1 MNAKPIIEEINSVQR
16 RVRVTVPREDV
27 NKAFAAHFQRL
38 RGKAKISGF
47 RPGKAPLPLVKKM
60 YGQSGSYDIVDQLV
74 RQHLLS
80 AIRETGVKAISQPF
94 VETTDLPVEDQS
106 FEITAIVDIFPGIQL
121 QGWDKKLEIQCE
133 HLTVDDHAL
142 SHRLEDLSRSHA
154 RAVKLG
160 SEAACEKGHL
170 AKISYQGQIDGLT
183 DPNLTIPEQMIEVGK
198 QPLLTKELDD
208 ALIGMHVG
216 ETKQVQVLFQ
226 GENIV
231 EKYRDKTA
239 NFSLNLVELHK
250 LELPN
255 IDDDFAK
262 DLNLSSV
269 AELKEKV
276 QKDLEQ
282 RYERLNQDALHNALL
297 SELISKV
304 PFEVPPSITDQVI
317 DHMISQMRV
326 KNEAELKKAMAD
338 QGLRTRILPEA
349 KLRAKNTL
357 LLHEIVRQEKF
368 TTSDE
373 EVKEKIR
380 SMIETK
386 DPALVERELA
396 RDFKEHGENLRE
408 QLLMN
413 KALNFLLGHAKVQKI
428 PAQHKHSHDHDHDDH
443 DHDHDDHEHHDDHD
457 HHVHGPNCNHDHH
470 HHT

>member
-47 RPGKAPLPLVKKM
+47 RPGKAPLSLVKKM

-80 AIRETGVKAISQPF
+80 AIRETGVKAISQPY
-94 VETTDLPVEDQS
+94 VETTELPIEDQS
-106 FEITAIVDIFPGIQL
+106 FEITAIVDVFPGIQL

-133 HLTVDDHAL
+133 HYTADEHAL
-142 SHRLEDLSRSHA
+142 EHRLEGLARSHA

-160 SEAACEKGHL
+160 AEAACENGQL
-170 AKISYQGQIDGLT
+170 AKISYYGQIDGVT
-183 DPNLTIPEQMIEVGK
+183 DPNLTLHEQMIEVGK
-198 QPLLTKELDD
+198 QPLLSKELDA
-208 ALIGMHVG
+208 ALLGMHAG
-216 ETKQVQVLFQ
+216 ETKQVQTTFQ

-231 EKYRDKTA
+231 EKYRNKTVH
-239 NFSLNLVELHK
+239 FSLTLIELHK
-250 LELPN
+250 LELPK

-269 AELKEKV
+269 DELKEKV
-276 QKDLEQ
+276 KKDIEQ
-282 RYERLNQDALHNALL
+282 SYERMNQDALHNALL
-297 SELISKV
+297 KELIAKV
-304 PFEVPPSITDQVI
+304 SFEVPPSITDQVI
-317 DHMISQMRV
+317 DHMISQMRA

-338 QGLRTRILPEA
+338 QALRSRILPEA

-368 TTSDE
+368 TISDD

-380 SMIETK
+380 SMIDSK
-386 DPALVERELA
+386 DPVLVERELA

-413 KALNFLLGHAKVQKI
+413 KALNYLLSHAKVQQI
-428 PAQHKHSHDHDHDDH
+428 PAQHKHSH
-443 DHDHDDHEHHDDHD
+443 HHDDD
-457 HHVHGPNCNHDHH
+457 GHDHH
-470 HHT
+470 HEHHEHGPDCDHDH